1 MPIHVLKYKKK
12 EGKYDFN
19 MIKDWLDE
27 FVRGKVYVAILT
39 DDNEVIIEPR
49 KSTRPLDFGYARF
62 DSSAGARELAD
73 VLNSEYKLKVIEVE
87 TYAWNIERPPWVKV
101 PIE

>member
-39 DDNEVIIEPR
+39 DINL
-49 KSTRPLDFGYARF
+49 KL
-62 DSSAGARELAD
+62 L
-73 VLNSEYKLKVIEVE
+73 KLKLMLGTLRV
-87 TYAWNIERPPWVKV
+87 RHG
-101 PIE
+101 